1 MAFSLVK
8 SIWQSGVL
16 RFRNKATGT
25 PITTIGSLRLHEY
38 LTVTNVDAQDNTL
51 SAAQIA
57 GGIVVH
63 TSEVG
68 GGTVTFDTAVNIIA
82 AFPGMAIGDSVK
94 CYYIND
100 GTEVLTLA
108 VAAGTSILD
117 VAQTITANEAAVI
130 VILMTA
136 AATVTAYTIGA

>member
-1 MAFSLVK
+1 MAFSLVR
-8 SIWQSGVL
+8 SIWESGVL
-16 RFRNKATGT
+16 RFRNKATRT
-25 PITTIGSLRLHEY
+25 PVATIGTLRLHEY

-51 SAAQIA
+51 TAAQIA

-68 GGTVTFDTAVNIIA
+68 GGTVTLDTGVNIIA
-82 AFPGMAIGDSVK
+82 AFPGLAIGDSVK

-108 VAAGTSILD
+108 VGVGTAILD
-117 VAQTITANEAAVI
+117 VAQTITANEAAVL
-130 VILMTA
+130 VILMDSAT
-136 AATVTAYTIGA
+136 TVTVYTIGA